1 MRYGNG
7 IPVNSEVVFGEIM
20 PTFGRTQYFL
30 GDVVFTCECH
40 ANIIYLSCIPS
51 YKTKFQY

>member
-1 MRYGNG
+1 MGGNG
-7 IPVNSEVVFGEIM
+7 IPVKSEVVFGEIM

-40 ANIIYLSCIPS
+40 ANIIYLSSIPS
-51 YKTKFQY
+51 YKTKF